1 MFVQA
6 ASSSGLDHSSGI
18 AEIAEGV
25 DLLSR
30 TRGCRGPSP
39 GLALA
44 SSLEH
49 LIPIGYR
56 RDLCLSRI
64 CTQVRPEMLNGLQE
78 ILEGAS
84 ALGVT
89 GAEFGASAI
98 DRCDISCSLAAIHSR
113 TG

>member
-1 MFVQA
+1 M
-6 ASSSGLDHSSGI
+6 SSI
-18 AEIAEGV
+18 RPE
-25 DLLSR
+25 LSR
-30 TRGCRGPSP
+30 PV
-39 GLALA
+39 

-64 CTQVRPEMLNGLQE
+64 CTQVRPEKLNGLQE

-89 GAEFGASAI
+89 GAEL
-98 DRCDISCSLAAIHSR
+98 LAAL
-113 TG
+113 

>member
-1 MFVQA
+1 MQ
-6 ASSSGLDHSSGI
+6 
-18 AEIAEGV
+18 
-25 DLLSR
+25 
-30 TRGCRGPSP
+30 P

-78 ILEGAS
+78 TLGEAS
-84 ALGVT
+84 ALGGT
-89 GAEFGASAI
+89 GAEL
-98 DRCDISCSLAAIHSR
+98 LAAL
-113 TG
+113 

>member
-1 MFVQA
+1 MFVHA
-6 ASSSGLDHSSGI
+6 ASSSGLDHSPGI

-25 DLLSR
+25 NLLSR
-30 TRGCRGPSP
+30 TGVPRAEPP

-78 ILEGAS
+78 ILEEAS

-89 GAEFGASAI
+89 GAEL
-98 DRCDISCSLAAIHSR
+98 LAAL
-113 TG
+113 